1 MADRPEILL
10 KTAVDN
16 MLNCLEQDRERE
28 IITRRFGLED
38 DKETLEQIG
47 QFLGVT
53 RERVRQL
60 EKAILIHLKI
70 KAEEENINGL
80 AATEKLIIRN
90 LIDLGSIATIN
101 DLAKSIL
108 IDQDINEK
116 QLSSLIFI
124 SEISDKLVI
133 VDDNDS
139 YKLAIGIANEGD
151 KKIFKEKID
160 QIVKTIKLQKK
171 PVSTEELDDL
181 LDFEHPKKIEALA
194 KISKKLATLNGVWGL
209 SRWSVVNPKNIKDK
223 IYIVLK
229 QSTKPMHYSDIAKE
243 IKNSD
248 FKRKNV
254 TKQAIHNELIKD
266 KRFVLIGRGIYALK
280 EWGYN
285 KGTVSDIIT
294 RVLQENDGPMYRDDI
309 VRQVLKRRKV
319 KETTVLLNLQAR
331 KEFKRVAKAT
341 YDYVPLEE
349 K

>member
-1 MADRPEILL
+1 
-10 KTAVDN
+10 